1 MTTDERRLV
10 ETAMDLLN
18 STDANEIVWPP
29 VARRV
34 REARE
39 RLGLTESEVAS
50 RLEIQDSEYWDVE
63 FHDDEAFTSFSV
75 EQLKRLADIL
85 GVSLRALFFGD
96 DSNPS
101 GERTSFASI
110 TQRLQALA
118 ASERL
123 STDEL
128 SERVGWELE
137 EILTAPESLGEL
149 NVAGLRD
156 VCMAI
161 GVDWTTALP
170 APG

>member
-1 MTTDERRLV
+1 MTNDERRLV
-10 ETAMDLLN
+10 EAAMDLLN

-29 VARRV
+29 VASRV

-39 RLGLTESEVAS
+39 RLGMTPSDMAA
-50 RLEIQDSEYWDVE
+50 RLDIKDSEYWDIE

-75 EQLKRLADIL
+75 EQLARLTDIL
-85 GVSLRALFFGD
+85 GVSLRALFFGA

-101 GERTSFASI
+101 GERTSFALI

-118 ASERL
+118 AKEGL
-123 STDEL
+123 SIDEL

-137 EILTAPESLGEL
+137 EILATPESLGEL

-156 VCMAI
+156 VCMAV

-170 APG
+170 MPG

>member
-1 MTTDERRLV
+1 MTNDERRLV
-10 ETAMDLLN
+10 EAAMDLLN

-39 RLGLTESEVAS
+39 RLGMTESDVAA
-50 RLEIQDSEYWDVE
+50 RLDIQDSEYWDVE

-75 EQLKRLADIL
+75 EQLGRLADIL
-85 GVSLRALFFGD
+85 GVSLRALFFGA
-96 DSNPS
+96 DSSPS
-101 GERTSFASI
+101 GERTTFALI
-110 TQRLQALA
+110 TQRLRALA
-118 ASERL
+118 TKEGL
-123 STDEL
+123 TIDEL

-137 EILTAPESLGEL
+137 EILAAPESLGEL

-156 VCMAI
+156 VCMAV

-170 APG
+170 MPG